1 MIEGVKVAS
10 PSADKKKITKIKI
23 LFWLLSIFKIIAIT
37 LNQRRPKPDIL
48 FVLRL
53 LLHLIVH
60 FHIG

>member
-1 MIEGVKVAS
+1 MIEGVKLAS

>member
-1 MIEGVKVAS
+1 MIEGVKLAS

-23 LFWLLSIFKIIAIT
+23 LFWLMSIFKIIAIT
-37 LNQRRPKPDIL
+37 LNQLRPKPDIL

-53 LLHLIVH
+53 LLHLIID

>member
-1 MIEGVKVAS
+1 MIEGVKLAS

-23 LFWLLSIFKIIAIT
+23 LFWLMSIFKIIAIT

-53 LLHLIVH
+53 LLHLIID

>member
-1 MIEGVKVAS
+1 MIEGVKLAS

-23 LFWLLSIFKIIAIT
+23 LFWLQSIFKIIAIT

>member
-1 MIEGVKVAS
+1 MIEGVKLAS
-10 PSADKKKITKIKI
+10 PSANKKKITKIKI